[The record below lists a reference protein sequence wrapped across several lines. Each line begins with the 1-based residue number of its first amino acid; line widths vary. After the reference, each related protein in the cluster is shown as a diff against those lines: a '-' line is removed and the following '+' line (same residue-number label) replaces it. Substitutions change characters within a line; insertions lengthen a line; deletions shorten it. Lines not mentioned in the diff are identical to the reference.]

1 MPVNME
7 DYSYQL
13 SSKWRLA
20 GMLKLIAVCEYFSLH
35 QSLMVLKQLCRF
47 TELLLGSGNDVAAVV
62 PFGHICL
69 EGSGRTMADY
79 LTVRTMDIS
88 YKMALT

>member
-20 GMLKLIAVCEYFSLH
+20 GKVKLITVCENFSLH
-35 QSLMVLKQLCRF
+35 QSLLVLKQLRRF
-47 TELLLGSGNDVAAVV
+47 TALLLGSGNDVGAAV
-62 PFGHICL
+62 PFGHVCL

-79 LTVRTMDIS
+79 LTLWTMDIS
-88 YKMALT
+88 YKMTLT